1 MISVTA
7 NLHIDEN
14 EVELSAIRS
23 QGSGGQNVN
32 KVATAIHL
40 RFDIAASSLPEQV
53 KERLLKRRDSRVTT
67 EGVFVMKS
75 QNYRTQEQNRADAL
89 LRLTEWIQG
98 ATVTQ
103 KRRKPTRPGKGVKKR
118 RMETKQKQ
126 SRQKQ
131 LRKKVD
137 V

>member
-1 MISVTA
+1 MISITPT
-7 NLHIDEN
+7 LSIEDN
-14 EVELSAIRS
+14 EVELVAIRS

-40 RFDIAASSLPEQV
+40 RFDVRASSLPDHI
-53 KERLLKRRDSRVTT
+53 KARLINMNDTRVTN

-75 QNYRTQEQNRADAL
+75 QSYRTQEQNRADAL
-89 LRLTEWIQG
+89 LRLTEWIQQ
-98 ATVTQ
+98 ATVTR
-103 KRRKPTRPGKGVKKR
+103 KRRKPTRPGKAVKKK

-126 SRQKQ
+126 SRQKV

-137 V
+137 I